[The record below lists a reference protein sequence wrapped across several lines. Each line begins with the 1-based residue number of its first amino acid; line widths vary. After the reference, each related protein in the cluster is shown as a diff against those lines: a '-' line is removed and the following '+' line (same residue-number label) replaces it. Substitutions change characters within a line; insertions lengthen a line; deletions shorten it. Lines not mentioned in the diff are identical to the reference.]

1 MNQNKAKQ
9 IIIKLNK
16 EEFYMKISKLSFKT
30 RQIDLG
36 QGDGLGKYL
45 AFYFYVDGKQ
55 IGKNE
60 YNPTSFMDILN
71 SYSYQ
76 IFIQHCSSGYT
87 GASALVG
94 KVIGLDDLIEWKIS
108 EYHNDS
114 DEEVYYFDKA
124 EYEKIMAQVYNAAY
138 LEEINAIADN
148 KTLFLKME
156 LDGGGLFWKQDRTC
170 IGNVETLTLDDSKDI
185 KLNVD
190 GLQQWANNYMCNV
203 LVPSESG
210 EITIEQ
216 INKTFNWKLFHRQG
230 IELAVE
236 VKKLLPKNVFLKYVT
251 PFEDESNLIPKE
263 ILIRE
268 DRWYVRNILE
278 KLICFLNF

>member
-60 YNPTSFMDILN
+60 YNPASFMDILN

-76 IFIQHCSSGYT
+76 IFIQHCGSVYT

-156 LDGGGLFWKQDRTC
+156 LDGGGLFWKQDGTC
-170 IGNVETLTLDDSKDI
+170 IGNVETLSLDDSKDI

-268 DRWYVRNILE
+268 DRWYIRNILE
-278 KLICFLNF
+278 KLI

>member
-114 DEEVYYFDKA
+114 DEEVYYF
-124 EYEKIMAQVYNAAY
+124 
-138 LEEINAIADN
+138 EERLSRRII
-148 KTLFLKME
+148 
-156 LDGGGLFWKQDRTC
+156 QIHSC
-170 IGNVETLTLDDSKDI
+170 SKSPRI
-185 KLNVD
+185 LSFCHFSYR
-190 GLQQWANNYMCNV
+190 LIW
-203 LVPSESG
+203 
-210 EITIEQ
+210 
-216 INKTFNWKLFHRQG
+216 
-230 IELAVE
+230 E
-236 VKKLLPKNVFLKYVT
+236 VFASV
-251 PFEDESNLIPKE
+251 KE
-263 ILIRE
+263 IVFAI
-268 DRWYVRNILE
+268 
-278 KLICFLNF
+278 

>member
-60 YNPTSFMDILN
+60 YNPASFMDILN

-114 DEEVYYFDKA
+114 DEAVYYFDKA

-156 LDGGGLFWKQDRTC
+156 LDGGGLFWKQDGTC

-190 GLQQWANNYMCNV
+190 GLQQWANTYMCNV

-278 KLICFLNF
+278 KLI

>member
-36 QGDGLGKYL
+36 QGDGLGTSL

-60 YNPTSFMDILN
+60 YNPASFMDILN

-76 IFIQHCSSGYT
+76 IFIQHCGSGYT

-156 LDGGGLFWKQDRTC
+156 LDGGGLFWKQDGTC

-278 KLICFLNF
+278 KLI

>member
-16 EEFYMKISKLSFKT
+16 EEFYMKISKLPFKT
-30 RQIDLG
+30 RQIYLG

-60 YNPTSFMDILN
+60 YNPASFMDILN

-76 IFIQHCSSGYT
+76 IFIQHCGSGYT

-156 LDGGGLFWKQDRTC
+156 LDGGGLFWKQDGTC
-170 IGNVETLTLDDSKDI
+170 IGNVETLSLDDSKDI

-230 IELAVE
+230 IELAVK

-278 KLICFLNF
+278 KLI

>member
-60 YNPTSFMDILN
+60 YNPASFMDILN

-76 IFIQHCSSGYT
+76 IFIQHCGSGYT

-114 DEEVYYFDKA
+114 DEAVYYFDKA

-138 LEEINAIADN
+138 LEEKNAIADN

-156 LDGGGLFWKQDRTC
+156 LDGGGLFWKQDGTC

-190 GLQQWANNYMCNV
+190 GLQQWANTYMCNV

-278 KLICFLNF
+278 KLI

>member
-1 MNQNKAKQ
+1 MKQNKAKQ

-60 YNPTSFMDILN
+60 YNPASFMDILN

-76 IFIQHCSSGYT
+76 IFIQHCGSGYT

-114 DEEVYYFDKA
+114 DEAVYYFDKA

-156 LDGGGLFWKQDRTC
+156 LDGGGLFWKQDGTC

-190 GLQQWANNYMCNV
+190 GLQQWANTYMCNV

-268 DRWYVRNILE
+268 DSWYVRNILE
-278 KLICFLNF
+278 KLI

>member
-156 LDGGGLFWKQDRTC
+156 LDGGGLFWKQDGTC

-190 GLQQWANNYMCNV
+190 GLQQGANNYMCNV

-236 VKKLLPKNVFLKYVT
+236 VKKLLPKNVFIKYVT

-278 KLICFLNF
+278 KLI

>member
-45 AFYFYVDGKQ
+45 ALYFYVDGKQ

-60 YNPTSFMDILN
+60 YNPASFMDILN

-76 IFIQHCSSGYT
+76 IFIQHCGSGYT

-156 LDGGGLFWKQDRTC
+156 LDGGGLFWKQDGTC

-268 DRWYVRNILE
+268 DRWYIRNILE
-278 KLICFLNF
+278 KLI

>member
-156 LDGGGLFWKQDRTC
+156 LDGGGLFWKQDGTC

-236 VKKLLPKNVFLKYVT
+236 VKKLLPKNVFLQYVT

-268 DRWYVRNILE
+268 DRWYIRNILE
-278 KLICFLNF
+278 KLI

>member
-170 IGNVETLTLDDSKDI
+170 IGNVETLTLEDSKDI

-236 VKKLLPKNVFLKYVT
+236 VKKLLPKNVFLQYVT

-278 KLICFLNF
+278 KLI

>member
-30 RQIDLG
+30 RQIDLR

-60 YNPTSFMDILN
+60 YNPASFMDILN
-71 SYSYQ
+71 SYSSQ
-76 IFIQHCSSGYT
+76 LFIQHCGSGYT

-156 LDGGGLFWKQDRTC
+156 LDGGGLFWKQDGTC

-230 IELAVE
+230 IELGGE

-268 DRWYVRNILE
+268 DRWYIRNILE
-278 KLICFLNF
+278 KLI

>member
-1 MNQNKAKQ
+1 MKQNKAKQ

-60 YNPTSFMDILN
+60 YNPASFMDILN

-76 IFIQHCSSGYT
+76 IFIQHCGSGYT

-156 LDGGGLFWKQDRTC
+156 LDGGGLFWKQDGTC
-170 IGNVETLTLDDSKDI
+170 IGNVETLSLDDSKDI

-278 KLICFLNF
+278 KLI

>member
-16 EEFYMKISKLSFKT
+16 EEFYMKISKLPFKT

-60 YNPTSFMDILN
+60 YNPASFMDILN

-76 IFIQHCSSGYT
+76 IFIQHCGSGYT

-156 LDGGGLFWKQDRTC
+156 LDGGGLFWKQDGTC

-278 KLICFLNF
+278 KLI

>member
-60 YNPTSFMDILN
+60 YNPASFMDILN

-76 IFIQHCSSGYT
+76 IFIQHCGSGYT

-114 DEEVYYFDKA
+114 DEAVYYFDKA

-156 LDGGGLFWKQDRTC
+156 LDGGGLFWKQDGTC

-190 GLQQWANNYMCNV
+190 GLQQWANTYMCNV

-278 KLICFLNF
+278 KLI

>member
-60 YNPTSFMDILN
+60 YNPASFMDILN

-76 IFIQHCSSGYT
+76 IFIQHCGSGYT

-114 DEEVYYFDKA
+114 DEAVYYLDKA

-156 LDGGGLFWKQDRTC
+156 LDGGGLFWKQDGTC

-268 DRWYVRNILE
+268 DRWYIRNILE
-278 KLICFLNF
+278 KLI

>member
-60 YNPTSFMDILN
+60 YNPASFMDILN

-76 IFIQHCSSGYT
+76 IFIQHCGSGYT

-114 DEEVYYFDKA
+114 DEAVYYFDKA

-156 LDGGGLFWKQDRTC
+156 LDGGGLFWKQDGTC

-278 KLICFLNF
+278 KFI

>member
-60 YNPTSFMDILN
+60 YNPASFMDILN

-114 DEEVYYFDKA
+114 DEAVYYFDKA

-156 LDGGGLFWKQDRTC
+156 LDGGGLFWKQDGTC

-190 GLQQWANNYMCNV
+190 GLQQWANTYMCNV

-236 VKKLLPKNVFLKYVT
+236 VKKLLPKNVFIKYVT

-278 KLICFLNF
+278 KLI

>member
-60 YNPTSFMDILN
+60 YNPASFMDILN

-76 IFIQHCSSGYT
+76 IFIQHCGSGYT

-278 KLICFLNF
+278 KLI

>member
-30 RQIDLG
+30 RQIDLR

-60 YNPTSFMDILN
+60 YNPASFMDILN
-71 SYSYQ
+71 SYSSQ
-76 IFIQHCSSGYT
+76 LFIQHCGSGYT

-94 KVIGLDDLIEWKIS
+94 NVFGLDDLIEWKIS

-156 LDGGGLFWKQDRTC
+156 LDGGGLFWKQDGTC

-268 DRWYVRNILE
+268 DRWYIRNILE
-278 KLICFLNF
+278 KLI

>member
-60 YNPTSFMDILN
+60 YNPASFMDILN

-76 IFIQHCSSGYT
+76 IFIQHCGSGYT

-156 LDGGGLFWKQDRTC
+156 LDGGGLFWKQDGTC

-278 KLICFLNF
+278 KFI

>member
-156 LDGGGLFWKQDRTC
+156 LDGGGLFWKQDGTC

-278 KLICFLNF
+278 KLI

>member
-278 KLICFLNF
+278 KLI

>member
-60 YNPTSFMDILN
+60 YNPASFMDILN

-76 IFIQHCSSGYT
+76 IFIQHCGSGYT

-114 DEEVYYFDKA
+114 DEAVYYLDKA

-156 LDGGGLFWKQDRTC
+156 LDGGGLFWKQDGTC

-236 VKKLLPKNVFLKYVT
+236 VKKLLPKNVFLQYVT

-278 KLICFLNF
+278 KLI

>member
-156 LDGGGLFWKQDRTC
+156 LDGGGLFWKQDGTC
-170 IGNVETLTLDDSKDI
+170 IGDVETLTLDDSKDI

-278 KLICFLNF
+278 KLI

>member
-60 YNPTSFMDILN
+60 YNPASFMDILN

-76 IFIQHCSSGYT
+76 IFIQHCGSGYT

-156 LDGGGLFWKQDRTC
+156 LDGGGLFWKQDGTC

-268 DRWYVRNILE
+268 DRWYIRNILE
-278 KLICFLNF
+278 KLI

>member
-45 AFYFYVDGKQ
+45 AFYFYGDGKQ

-156 LDGGGLFWKQDRTC
+156 LDGGGLFWKQDGTC

-278 KLICFLNF
+278 KLI

>member
-156 LDGGGLFWKQDRTC
+156 LDGGGLFWKQDGTC
-170 IGNVETLTLDDSKDI
+170 IENVETLTLDDSKDI

-278 KLICFLNF
+278 KLI

>member
-60 YNPTSFMDILN
+60 YNPASFMDILN

-156 LDGGGLFWKQDRTC
+156 LDGGGLFWKQDGTC
-170 IGNVETLTLDDSKDI
+170 IGDVETLTLDDSKDI

-278 KLICFLNF
+278 KLI

>member
-60 YNPTSFMDILN
+60 YNPASFMDILN

-76 IFIQHCSSGYT
+76 IFIQHCGSGYT

-156 LDGGGLFWKQDRTC
+156 LDGGGLFWKQDGTC

-278 KLICFLNF
+278 KLI

>member
-45 AFYFYVDGKQ
+45 AFYFYGDGKQ

-76 IFIQHCSSGYT
+76 IVIQHCSSGYT

-156 LDGGGLFWKQDRTC
+156 LDGGGLFWKQDGTC

-278 KLICFLNF
+278 KLI

>member
-36 QGDGLGKYL
+36 QGNGLGKYL

-60 YNPTSFMDILN
+60 YNPASFMDILN

-76 IFIQHCSSGYT
+76 IFIQHCGSGYT

-114 DEEVYYFDKA
+114 DEAVYYFDKA

-156 LDGGGLFWKQDRTC
+156 LDGGGLFWKQDGTC

-236 VKKLLPKNVFLKYVT
+236 VKKLLPKNVFLQYVT

-278 KLICFLNF
+278 KLI

>member
-1 MNQNKAKQ
+1 
-9 IIIKLNK
+9 
-16 EEFYMKISKLSFKT
+16 MKISKLSFKT
-30 RQIDLG
+30 RQIDLR

-60 YNPTSFMDILN
+60 YNPASFMDILN

-76 IFIQHCSSGYT
+76 IFIQHCGSGYT

-94 KVIGLDDLIEWKIS
+94 KVFGLDDLIEWKIS

-156 LDGGGLFWKQDRTC
+156 LDGGGLFWKQDGTC

-268 DRWYVRNILE
+268 DRCYVRNILE
-278 KLICFLNF
+278 KLI

>member
-45 AFYFYVDGKQ
+45 AFYFYVDGNQ
-55 IGKNE
+55 IGKDE
-60 YNPTSFMDILN
+60 YNPASFMDILN

-76 IFIQHCSSGYT
+76 IFIQHCGSGYT

-156 LDGGGLFWKQDRTC
+156 LDGGGLFWKQDGTC

-278 KLICFLNF
+278 KLI

>member
-30 RQIDLG
+30 RQIDFG

-60 YNPTSFMDILN
+60 YNPASFMDILN

-76 IFIQHCSSGYT
+76 IFIQHCGSGYT

-156 LDGGGLFWKQDRTC
+156 LDGGGLFWKQDGTC
-170 IGNVETLTLDDSKDI
+170 IGNVETLSLDDSKDI

-278 KLICFLNF
+278 KLI

>member
-60 YNPTSFMDILN
+60 YNPASFMDILN

-76 IFIQHCSSGYT
+76 IFLQHCGSGYT

-156 LDGGGLFWKQDRTC
+156 LDGGGLFWKQDGTC
-170 IGNVETLTLDDSKDI
+170 IENVETLTLDDSKDI

-268 DRWYVRNILE
+268 DRWYIRNILE
-278 KLICFLNF
+278 KLI